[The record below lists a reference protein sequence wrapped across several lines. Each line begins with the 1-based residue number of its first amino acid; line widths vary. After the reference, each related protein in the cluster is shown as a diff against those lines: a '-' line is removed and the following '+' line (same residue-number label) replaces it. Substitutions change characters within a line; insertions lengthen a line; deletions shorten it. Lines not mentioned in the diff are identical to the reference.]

1 MKNPLSFP
9 ARLVAYPAAIAAA
22 ITLLSPFKPAI
33 AAWVAASVLIPTS
46 IELLMSRL
54 GLT

>member
-22 ITLLSPFKPAI
+22 VTLLSHFRPAVVV
-33 AAWVAASVLIPTS
+33 WVAAAMLIPMS
-46 IELLMSRL
+46 IELLMGRL